1 MPIGGKTVRLTRTRT
16 TARKFRMRIHPVV
29 KTACKTVLTVKAAGS
44 DDPNLALADNCF
56 LYDHQDPKEKVQ
68 WAGQTFPVPIDLQ
81 PYLQGKATA
90 QGWEVASARLKQQ
103 AAAVE
108 LVPGT
113 YVVRIQSGDFSFWS
127 DGQKEPFVLLRISG
141 GEFVNL
147 STGVKTSETF
157 ASLNG
162 YADTLTLKVT
172 KTTTVFAFFLDCI
185 KRDNRGSVMVAFL
198 KA

>member
-1 MPIGGKTVRLTRTRT
+1 MPISRKTKRLTKTRT
-16 TARKFRMRIHPVV
+16 TASRTRMRIQPVV
-29 KTACKTVLTVKAAGS
+29 KTACKTVLTVKGVGS

-68 WAGQTFPVPIDLQ
+68 LSNQTLPVPPDLQ
-81 PYLQGKATA
+81 PYLQGKTSAH
-90 QGWEVASARLKQQ
+90 GWEVASARFKQQ

-108 LVPGT
+108 LEPGT
-113 YVVRIQSGDFSFWS
+113 YIVRIESGGFTFWS
-127 DGQKEPFVLLRISG
+127 DGPTEPFVLLRIS

-147 STGVKTSETF
+147 STGVKTWQTF

-162 YADTLTLKVT
+162 YGDTLTLEVI
-172 KTTTVFAFFLDCI
+172 KTTTVFAFFLDCF
-185 KRDNRGSVMVAFL
+185 KRDNKGDVMLAFL